1 VRNQKG
7 LALITVIV
15 AFAIVLLAVG
25 AVILISRT
33 ESSTVINNQQA
44 EVAFQLA
51 ESGIDW
57 GAAKV
62 RANPD
67 FSTTTTIIAQTPS
80 YVVKVS
86 VTNDPQT
93 KTATIIS
100 YSIVSGSS
108 VTPTGSRAIQ
118 ASFEITKK
126 QIVTA
131 GSLFKRA
138 ITCNG
143 RIDGGVNSKI
153 KVSTPLPNEDG
164 ISILSNYNDSGNA
177 VYFKQHL
184 DLDGKIGVM
193 DGASYDVPDP
203 SKVTVTASDPVK
215 PLTEYEINAWKEAAT
230 KEGHYYSGDQ
240 DWGNGKEFDGIYFID
255 GNLEVGNKLSGKGT
269 LVVNGDLI
277 TKNKTEIAAEPF
289 ALIVL
294 GNAQDLNLKNN
305 AHIGGYIYCEGDIS
319 FKNNLILVGGISA
332 IGSVEFKNG
341 ADITYTNLGSSEEM
355 LPSGFSTEYG
365 VLETIFWK
373 EVLPPASP

>member
-93 KTATIIS
+93 KTATITS
-100 YSIVSGSS
+100 YSILSGSS

-118 ASFEITKK
+118 AAFKITKK
-126 QIVTA
+126 QILTA
-131 GSLFKRA
+131 GSLFPRA

-143 RIDGGVNSKI
+143 KI
-153 KVSTPLPNEDG
+153 EAKNNTKITITSSVPND
-164 ISILSNYNDSGNA
+164 ISVLSNYTGSGDA
-177 VYFKQHL
+177 VSFGNNL
-184 DLDGKIGVM
+184 DLDGYVGIMG
-193 DGASYDVPDP
+193 GAHYSGLDPDQV
-203 SKVTVTASDPVK
+203 KVTSPQTVRT
-215 PLTEYEINAWKEAAT
+215 LTEDEIEAWRSAAKE
-230 KEGHYYSGDQ
+230 EDHYFTTTGTI
-240 DWGNGKEFDGIYFID
+240 DWGNGMEINGIYFID
-255 GNLEVGNKLSGKGT
+255 GNLEIDNKFSGKGT
-269 LVVNGDLI
+269 LVVNGNLT
-277 TKNKTEIAAEPF
+277 TKNKTDITAEPF

-294 GNAQDLNLKNN
+294 GNADLDMKNN
-305 AHIGGYIYCEGDIS
+305 AHITGYIYCEGDIE
-319 FKNNLILVGGISA
+319 FKNNLTLVGAISA
-332 IGSVEFKNG
+332 TGNVKIGVNNATIS
-341 ADITYTNLGSSEEM
+341 YTNMGSSEEM
-355 LPSGFSTEYG
+355 SPPGFSTEYG